1 VFGRAP
7 IAEQLLGA
15 RTFKWIQQ
23 RFRESNL
30 ALERRMGV
38 DLHALG
44 YFGEDG
50 PVIQRPERARLLQ
63 HLKN

>member
-1 VFGRAP
+1 
-7 IAEQLLGA
+7 
-15 RTFKWIQQ
+15 
-23 RFRESNL
+23 
-30 ALERRMGV
+30 MGV